1 MKILKKLFK
10 QKTASTYRGILIFEN
25 TSEVIRAENI
35 LKEHGYEIKVVGPPP
50 HVRKGCD
57 LAIEFPV
64 VEAMGILNVLEA
76 QGLIPLDFLP
86 SNDGNLKPV
95 DLFHV
100 KDYGRFIMVRA
111 ANMKI
116 TVHKGSLTIVNI
128 SGGGCPDVPYLA
140 ACLVGKKINEAT
152 QPRMLGHTLCGYAL
166 QLAYDKI
173 KELCLQS

>member
-1 MKILKKLFK
+1 MKILKKLFREK
-10 QKTASTYRGILIFEN
+10 NSSTDKGLLIFDN

-35 LKEHGYEIKVVGPPP
+35 LKCKGFNIKVVGPPP

-57 LAIEFPV
+57 LAIEFPI
-64 VEAMGILNVLEA
+64 VETMGILNVLEIK
-76 QGLIPLDFLP
+76 GISPIDFLP
-86 SNDGNLKPV
+86 SNDANLKPV

-100 KDYGRFIMVRA
+100 KDYGRFLMVRA

-116 TVHKGSLTIVNI
+116 TVHKSSLTIVNI

-140 ACLVGKKINEAT
+140 ACLVGKKINEAPE
-152 QPRMLGHTLCGYAL
+152 PRTLGHTLCGYAL

-173 KELCLQS
+173 KELCLQ

>member
-1 MKILKKLFK
+1 MKIFKKLFK
-10 QKTASTYRGILIFEN
+10 QKHDSTDRGILIFEN
-25 TSEVIRAENI
+25 TSEVIRAEKI
-35 LKEHGYEIKVVGPPP
+35 LKEHGYDIKVVGPPP

-64 VEAMGILNVLEA
+64 VEAMGILNTLEA

-116 TVHKGSLTIVNI
+116 TVHKSSLTIVNV

-140 ACLVGKKINEAT
+140 ACLVGKKINESAE
-152 QPRMLGHTLCGYAL
+152 PRMLGHTLCGYAL

-173 KELCLQS
+173 KELCLRS

>member
-1 MKILKKLFK
+1 MKILRKLFGEK
-10 QKTASTYRGILIFEN
+10 SLSTDRGLLIFDN

-35 LKEHGYEIKVVGPPP
+35 LKSHGFNVKVVGPPP

-57 LAIEFPV
+57 LAIEFPI
-64 VEAMGILNVLEA
+64 VETMGVLNVLETK
-76 QGLIPLDFLP
+76 GLSPIDFLP

-95 DLFHV
+95 DLFHI

-116 TVHKGSLTIVNI
+116 TVHKSSLIIVNI

-140 ACLVGKKINEAT
+140 ACLVGKKINEAPE
-152 QPRMLGHTLCGYAL
+152 PRTLGHTLCGYAL